1 MRGDR
6 WDRRVATGAGRW
18 GRRSAGRRGR
28 RDGGAPASKVPVAGV
43 TRAPADGGDG
53 TVTVPT
59 SKVPVAG
66 ALVDGGDGMAAAPT
80 SEEGDLGR
88 GEAREGR
95 GTSSSLVWVGH
106 D

>member
-6 WDRRVATGAGRW
+6 RDRRVATGAGRW
-18 GRRSAGRRGR
+18 GCRSAGRQGR
-28 RDGGAPASKVPVAGV
+28 RDGSVPASKVPVAGVAEAPADGGDGMVTAPASKVPVAG
-43 TRAPADGGDG
+43 AP
-53 TVTVPT
+53 
-59 SKVPVAG
+59 
-66 ALVDGGDGMAAAPT
+66 VDGGDGMAAAPA
-80 SEEGDLGR
+80 SMGGDLGR

>member
-1 MRGDR
+1 MRGER
-6 WDRRVATGAGRW
+6 WDRWVATGAGRW
-18 GRRSAGRRGR
+18 GRRSAGRWGR
-28 RDGGAPASKVPVAGV
+28 RDGGAPVCKVPVAGV

-53 TVTVPT
+53 TVTAPA

-66 ALVDGGDGMAAAPT
+66 APVNGGDGMAAAPA
-80 SEEGDLGR
+80 SEGGDLRR